1 MIWCFGRHFALVVLV
16 CVVAGKREIS
26 LCVVPGGGHFVLVLY
41 VWYAK
46 DVDLSRGKTNE
57 VPIVLIPYALLA
69 HAPQLNYN
77 PKGIMKLWFR
87 CGAVRTSPSW

>member
-1 MIWCFGRHFALVVLV
+1 MIWRFGRHFALVVLV

-46 DVDLSRGKTNE
+46 YVDLSRGKTNE
-57 VPIVLIPYALLA
+57 VPIVSHWLRFKTVQTNTEVTINGKDLQPVI
-69 HAPQLNYN
+69 HE
-77 PKGIMKLWFR
+77 
-87 CGAVRTSPSW
+87 

>member
-1 MIWCFGRHFALVVLV
+1 MERDARTDRDMIWRFGRHFALVVLV
-16 CVVAGKREIS
+16 CVVVGKREIS

-57 VPIVLIPYALLA
+57 VPIV
-69 HAPQLNYN
+69 
-77 PKGIMKLWFR
+77 K
-87 CGAVRTSPSW
+87 VRSEEIVRPN

>member
-1 MIWCFGRHFALVVLV
+1 MIWRFGRHFALVVLV

-46 DVDLSRGKTNE
+46 YVDLSRGKTNE
-57 VPIVLIPYALLA
+57 VPIVHQNENDENSGLYCHWIPSKR
-69 HAPQLNYN
+69 Q
-77 PKGIMKLWFR
+77 K
-87 CGAVRTSPSW
+87 

>member
-1 MIWCFGRHFALVVLV
+1 MIWRFGRHFALVVLV

-46 DVDLSRGKTNE
+46 YVDLSRGKTNE
-57 VPIVLIPYALLA
+57 VPIVVVSVYFNKSTTR
-69 HAPQLNYN
+69 APLCEARVVPQ
-77 PKGIMKLWFR
+77 G
-87 CGAVRTSPSW
+87 

>member
-1 MIWCFGRHFALVVLV
+1 MIWRFGRHFALVVLV

-46 DVDLSRGKTNE
+46 YVDLSRGKTNE
-57 VPIVLIPYALLA
+57 VPIFSGIDTSTKVRHALRYA
-69 HAPQLNYN
+69 
-77 PKGIMKLWFR
+77 KL
-87 CGAVRTSPSW
+87 V

>member
-1 MIWCFGRHFALVVLV
+1 MIWRFGRHFALVVLV

-57 VPIVLIPYALLA
+57 VPIVPGRY
-69 HAPQLNYN
+69 
-77 PKGIMKLWFR
+77 
-87 CGAVRTSPSW
+87 RTRYF